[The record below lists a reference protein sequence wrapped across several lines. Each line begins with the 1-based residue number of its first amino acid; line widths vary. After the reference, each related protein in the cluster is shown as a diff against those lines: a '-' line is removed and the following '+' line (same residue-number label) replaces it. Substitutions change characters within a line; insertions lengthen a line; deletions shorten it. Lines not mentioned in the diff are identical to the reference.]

1 MKISISIG
9 AYNRVDVL
17 GMVDYIQQAE
27 ALGVAYAWSAE
38 AWGHDAVTTLGYLAA
53 KTEKIILGTGIM
65 QISARAPSMTAMTAL
80 SLANLSNDRF
90 ILGLGVSGPQVV
102 EGLQGVPY
110 KYPLGRLKETVEII
124 RMGFRGEKIRYEGR
138 RFTLPLPDG
147 EGKAIRL
154 DHPPK
159 DIPIYLATLGP
170 KSLEYT
176 GAAADGWLG
185 TSFSPDHA
193 EAHMDHLAKGALSAG
208 RRLTDM
214 DLHSSCNV
222 AIGENVQEMID
233 AHKPGVAFSMGAMG
247 SEKTNFYNDAFK
259 RAGYTDDALAIQRLW
274 KDGKRQEATDRVPDA
289 MVTEFG
295 AIGTPEM
302 VAKRFETYRDAG
314 INSLTLRLD
323 ANLEISQRIANLDQI
338 MDLLPDLD

>member
-1 MKISISIG
+1 MS
-9 AYNRVDVL
+9 
-17 GMVDYIQQAE
+17 
-27 ALGVAYAWSAE
+27 
-38 AWGHDAVTTLGYLAA
+38 
-53 KTEKIILGTGIM
+53 
-65 QISARAPSMTAMTAL
+65 AL
-80 SLANLSNDRF
+80 SLAALSGDRF
-90 ILGLGVSGPQVV
+90 ILGLGASGPQVV

-302 VAKRFETYRDAG
+302 VAKRFKTYRDAG

-323 ANLEISQRIANLDQI
+323 ANLEISQRIANLEQI
-338 MDLLPDLD
+338 MDLLPDRD

>member
-17 GMVDYIQQAE
+17 GLVDYIQQAE
-27 ALGVAYAWSAE
+27 KLGVNYAWSAE
-38 AWGHDAVTTLGYLAA
+38 AWGQDAVTAVAFLGA
-53 KTEKIILGTGIM
+53 KTEKIKLGTGIM
-65 QISARAPSMTAMTAL
+65 QISARTPSMTAMTAL
-80 SLANLSNDRF
+80 SLANLTNGRF

-102 EGLQGVPY
+102 EGLQGVSY
-110 KYPLGRLKETVEII
+110 KAPLGRLKETVDII
-124 RMGFRGEKIRYEGR
+124 RMAFKGEKLTYEGKH
-138 RFTLPLPDG
+138 FVLPRPGG
-147 EGKAIRL
+147 EGKALRL
-154 DHPPK
+154 DHPPM

-193 EAHMDHLAKGALSAG
+193 EAHMDHLRKGAEAAG
-208 RRLTDM
+208 RSLADI

-222 AIGENVQEMID
+222 AIGDNVEELID
-233 AHKPGVAFSMGAMG
+233 AHRPGVAFSMGAMG

-259 RAGYTDDALAIQRLW
+259 RAGYTEDALAIQRLW
-274 KDGKRQEATDRVPDA
+274 KDGKRQEAIDRVPDA

-295 AIGTPEM
+295 AIGTEDM
-302 VAKRFETYRDAG
+302 VRKRFETYRDAG
-314 INSLTLRLD
+314 INALTIRMDSKLPL
-323 ANLEISQRIANLDQI
+323 NERIAKLEQI
-338 MDLLPDLD
+338 MDLLPDRD

>member
-27 ALGVAYAWSAE
+27 KVGVSYAWSAE
-38 AWGHDAVTTLGYLAA
+38 AWGQDAVTALAYLGAV
-53 KTEKIILGTGIM
+53 TEKIKLGTGIM
-65 QISARAPSMTAMTAL
+65 QISARTPSMTAMTAL
-80 SLANLSNDRF
+80 SLANLTKGRF

-102 EGLQGVPY
+102 EGLQGVSY
-110 KYPLGRLKETVEII
+110 KAPLGRLRETVDIV
-124 RMGFRGEKIRYEGR
+124 RMAFKGDKIRYEGKH
-138 RFTLPLPDG
+138 FTLPLPDG

-154 DHPPK
+154 DHPPR

-176 GAAADGWLG
+176 GQAADGWLG

-193 EAHMDHLAKGALSAG
+193 GAHMDHLQKGAQAAG
-208 RRLTDM
+208 RSLSDM

-222 AIGENVQEMID
+222 AIGENVEEMID
-233 AHKPGVAFSMGAMG
+233 ALRPGVAFSMGAMG

-274 KDGKRQEATDRVPDA
+274 KDGKRQEAADRVPDE

-295 AIGTPEM
+295 AIGTADM
-302 VAKRFETYRDAG
+302 VRKRFETYRDAG
-314 INSLTLRLD
+314 INALTLRMDNSLPID
-323 ANLEISQRIANLDQI
+323 QRIANLEQI
-338 MDLLPDLD
+338 MDLLPDRD